1 MNSMAISGTGIR
13 KGLLVLLLAFLS
25 PSAWAQSPNALIE
38 DAMELMSQKIE
49 NNKEAL
55 RADRAALYSVIDE
68 ILLPRFDRRYA
79 ARLVLGRN
87 VRKASEEQLE
97 RFIEAFY
104 TSMVHKYA
112 DGVLEFNHDKIQVLK
127 FRGDDTKPR
136 VVVKTIVTLDDGK
149 KVPVD
154 YGLVHRKAGWLMF
167 DVTIEGISYVRNF
180 RAQMNEEI
188 QESSLESVIDRLEKE
203 TGIVAAQ

>member
-1 MNSMAISGTGIR
+1 MNKMAIGGVGVRI
-13 KGLLVLLLAFLS
+13 GLLLLLAGLVS
-25 PSAWAQSPNALIE
+25 PAAWAQSPTALIE
-38 DAMELMSQKIE
+38 DAMNLMSQRIE
-49 NNKEAL
+49 GHKEELQANRTELYAL
-55 RADRAALYSVIDE
+55 IDE

-87 VRKASEEQLE
+87 VREASEEQLE
-97 RFIEAFY
+97 RFINAFY
-104 TSMVHKYA
+104 ASMVHKYA
-112 DGVLEFNHDKIQVLK
+112 DGVLEFNHDRIQILK

-136 VVVKTIVTLDDGK
+136 VVVKTIVTLEDGK

-180 RAQMNEEI
+180 RAEINAEI
-188 QESSLESVIDRLEKE
+188 QESSLDAVIERLEHE
-203 TGIVAAQ
+203 TGIVTAQ

>member
-1 MNSMAISGTGIR
+1 MNKTAIGGVGAR
-13 KGLLVLLLAFLS
+13 AGLLVFLLGFAS
-25 PSAWAQSPNALIE
+25 PAAWAQSPTALIE
-38 DAMELMSQKIE
+38 DAMNLMSQRIE
-49 NNKEAL
+49 GHKEEL
-55 RADRAALYSVIDE
+55 QADRTALYALIDE

-87 VRKASEEQLE
+87 VREASEEQLE
-97 RFIEAFY
+97 RFTEAFY
-104 TSMVHKYA
+104 ASMVRKYA
-112 DGVLEFNHDKIQVLK
+112 DGVLEFNHDRIQILK

-136 VVVKTIVTLDDGK
+136 VVVKTIVTLEDGK

-180 RAQMNEEI
+180 RAEINAEI
-188 QESSLESVIDRLEKE
+188 QESSLDAVIDRLEHE
-203 TGIVAAQ
+203 TGIVTAQ

>member
-1 MNSMAISGTGIR
+1 MAISGTGIR